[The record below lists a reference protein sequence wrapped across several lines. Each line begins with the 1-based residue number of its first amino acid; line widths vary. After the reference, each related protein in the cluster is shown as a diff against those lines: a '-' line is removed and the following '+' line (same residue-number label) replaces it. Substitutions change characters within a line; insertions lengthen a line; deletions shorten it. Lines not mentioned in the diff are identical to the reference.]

1 MQFTFFWLFF
11 APTQIGGKSSYVIL
25 IGNSMLPT
33 YERGDLVVV
42 RPAKQYTIGDVVAY
56 QHPEIGVVFHRIID
70 FDNSSFVMKG
80 DHNFWLDSHHPKQNE
95 IVGKLWLHIPSMG
108 GLLMQLRTPR
118 NFTLFVTAMIGA
130 LLFID
135 FQQNPKRMKR
145 MSETKYNP
153 MELLILF
160 SVIAIASLVLGV
172 VAFTKPIFTVKD
184 KQIPYIHNGVFAY
197 TAEVPDGVYD
207 TNTVQPGE
215 PIYRQVA
222 NRFTVSFDYAF
233 ITTETSDLLMNSQL
247 FAEISNSSGWKRTLE
262 LQPSTTVG
270 DTLSL
275 VAVVNFADIQAFIDA
290 LETQAEVQD
299 KTYIL
304 TIRPVI
310 ILDGQLAGINYQDH
324 FSPELA
330 FTFEDLVVAPIQP
343 SAEEDPFF
351 PQTTG
356 MLTYASTAT
365 NTLPILG
372 FDISVPLARMLS
384 IITLLAYLYSLVV
397 LFLLVKPKQDVG
409 EVSRI
414 QMLYGNQIVSITSFT
429 SPQNLTEV
437 GNIAELAKIAN
448 DHNKV
453 ILHLEHRN
461 MHHYFVQLDEITF
474 LYRILITQNLKE
486 LPGGKVP

>member
-1 MQFTFFWLFF
+1 
-11 APTQIGGKSSYVIL
+11 
-25 IGNSMLPT
+25 MLPT
-33 YERGDLVVV
+33 FERGDLVVV
-42 RPAKQYTIGDVVAY
+42 RPASQYKIGDVVAY

-70 FDNSSFVMKG
+70 FDISSFVMKG
-80 DHNFWLDSHHPKQNE
+80 DHNFWLDSHQPQQHE
-95 IVGKLWLHIPSMG
+95 IIGKLWLHLPSMG
-108 GLLMQLRTPR
+108 GVLAQLRTPR
-118 NFTLFVTAMIGA
+118 NFTLFITAMIGA
-130 LLFID
+130 LIIID
-135 FQQNPKRMKR
+135 FQKKPKRMKR

-160 SVIAIASLVLGV
+160 SVIAIAGLALGV
-172 VAFTKPIFTVKD
+172 VAFTRPIFTVKD
-184 KQIPYIHNGVFAY
+184 EQIPYIHNGVFAY

-222 NRFTVSFDYAF
+222 DRFTVSFDYAF
-233 ITTETSDLLMNSQL
+233 ITTETSNLSVSSQL

-270 DTLSL
+270 DTTSL
-275 VAVVNFADIQAFIDA
+275 VAVVNFTDIQAFIDA

-304 TIRPVI
+304 TIRPI
-310 ILDGQLAGINYQDH
+310 ITLDGQLAGINFQDH
-324 FSPELA
+324 FSPDLL
-330 FTFEDLVVAPIQP
+330 FTFDDLVVTLIQP
-343 SAEEDPFF
+343 SAEENPFF

-372 FDISVPLARMLS
+372 FGVSVPLARMLS
-384 IITLLAYLYSLVV
+384 VITLLAYLYSLVI
-397 LFLLVKPKQDVG
+397 LFLLVKPKRAQAVG

-429 SPQNLTEV
+429 SPQNLIEV

-448 DHNKV
+448 EHNKV
-453 ILHLEHRN
+453 ILHLEHSN
-461 MHHYFVQLDEITF
+461 IHHYFVQLAEITF
-474 LYRILITQNLKE
+474 LYRVLITQNLKK
-486 LPGGKVP
+486 LPEGKVS